1 MLDMPKEGNMQQM
14 RLQKM
19 KIKRFFVY
27 IQMMNENKQIYID
40 LKIE

>member
-27 IQMMNENKQIYID
+27 IQMMNENKQID